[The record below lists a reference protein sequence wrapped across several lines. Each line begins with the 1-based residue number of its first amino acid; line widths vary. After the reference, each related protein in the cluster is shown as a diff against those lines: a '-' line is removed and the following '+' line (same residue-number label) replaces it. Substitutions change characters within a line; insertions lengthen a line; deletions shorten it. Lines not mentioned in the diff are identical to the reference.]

1 MHFATL
7 LIYLQIHLYDC
18 YFIFMMTEA
27 IEKMMQRLDEKLD
40 EFRKELKEG
49 QDKVAATAAR
59 RARQEP
65 RYVFKKKSHEE
76 QSKVNENVDDAMREA
91 EVELQSEGSSA
102 TIPSASNIKSALESL
117 KKGRAVIAERQK
129 LIKIADRS
137 ELGWAVVNEYT
148 ADELAENSDDEKR
161 MEKAAERK
169 AARKRKAPAEKSKA
183 SKCSASAMV
192 PVQTF
197 QPHPSAQFQLP
208 FVRRAPAQQSTPKM
222 PGPCF
227 TCGQMTASSIKY
239 LDDVANFIQH
249 VQNKDWQNSVMQSL
263 KQSTRKFG
271 SLSDYTSRLKTNLDR
286 AADSHRRFFQTLV
299 TVMESLQK
307 VLNGCSINLSETEI
321 EKARAQARK
330 VLFIGGTLSWGVA
343 TGVGIALT
351 DRDHELFPVFVLVAV
366 AGNWP
371 RTYCFWICPS
381 CSKEVRYFVS

>member
-1 MHFATL
+1 MRNW
-7 LIYLQIHLYDC
+7 
-18 YFIFMMTEA
+18 M
-27 IEKMMQRLDEKLD
+27 
-40 EFRKELKEG
+40 KELKEG
-49 QDKVAATAAR
+49 QDMVAATVAR

-137 ELGWAVVNEYT
+137 ELGWAVMNEYT
-148 ADELAENSDDEKR
+148 ADELAENSNDEKR

-169 AARKRKAPAEKSKA
+169 AACKRKAPAEKSKA
-183 SKCSASAMV
+183 SKRSGSAMV

-227 TCGQMTASSIKY
+227 TCGQMGHLKNYCPKTQASSSKTVWY
-239 LDDVANFIQH
+239 PPPKVHSDTGFVCSTESEH
-249 VQNKDWQNSVMQSL
+249 VDNVC
-263 KQSTRKFG
+263 T
-271 SLSDYTSRLKTNLDR
+271 
-286 AADSHRRFFQTLV
+286 
-299 TVMESLQK
+299 
-307 VLNGCSINLSETEI
+307 CSS
-321 EKARAQARK
+321 EKAGMPAVDESEAPSEVHSEGESYVLSPCDQA
-330 VLFIGGTLSWGVA
+330 FGAAACWGKWVKSP
-343 TGVGIALT
+343 TWYT
-351 DRDHELFPVFVLVAV
+351 CTRDTW
-366 AGNWP
+366 GNGRCAW
-371 RTYCFWICPS
+371 
-381 CSKEVRYFVS
+381 